1 MSEIEEATARLRTLQ
16 ARLAGAP
23 WYAAERAAATERGTD
38 PDMAARG
45 RLAYQ
50 AGALEQICR
59 SSADEIASVIRQLED
74 GAVQRPATAETMTD
88 EQIRDARSSF
98 RDEIEV
104 LIGLVKDCDEM
115 LVFQKRQDVGLP
127 QTLRCDGARA
137 RIAAAINARA
147 KGAKP

>member
-1 MSEIEEATARLRTLQ
+1 MTTAIEAAMVRLRALQ

-23 WYAAERAAATERGTD
+23 EYTAERAAARC
-38 PDMAARG
+38 PDGPQREH
-45 RLAYQ
+45 RNAYQ

-59 SSADEIASVIRQLED
+59 SSADEIASVIRQMED
-74 GAVQRPATAETMTD
+74 GAVQRPATAETLTD

-127 QTLRCDGARA
+127 QTLRCDGARE

-147 KGAKP
+147 KAVR